1 MKIDKNKCVGCG
13 NCHAWCTMGVIYVDV
28 DGRSTVNDD
37 ECVECSNCYRSLRQ
51 GTENPT
57 LVRALRKALKLAH
70 LSYDPPLDLCPTG
83 AFVPPELEWP
93 RVLRAQFSDPF
104 VVHPSTGVGGRGTEE
119 IKTNDV
125 TGRLKVGDVGFV
137 VELGRPGLGARFRDV
152 QKVSMALA
160 GLGVHFEPK
169 NPVTALMVSTETGE
183 LNPDVLCEK
192 VLSCIIELK
201 APLELTT
208 SILETLRAVAVEIGT
223 VMSVGVG
230 TRCGPDGSLAYE
242 PLVRAAGFT
251 MSLNG
256 KTSLGMG
263 RVSP

>member
-1 MKIDKNKCVGCG
+1 
-13 NCHAWCTMGVIYVDV
+13 
-28 DGRSTVNDD
+28 
-37 ECVECSNCYRSLRQ
+37 
-51 GTENPT
+51 
-57 LVRALRKALKLAH
+57 
-70 LSYDPPLDLCPTG
+70 
-83 AFVPPELEWP
+83 
-93 RVLRAQFSDPF
+93 
-104 VVHPSTGVGGRGTEE
+104 
-119 IKTNDV
+119 
-125 TGRLKVGDVGFV
+125 VGDVGFV
-137 VELGRPGLGARFRDV
+137 VELGRPGLGARFSDV

-160 GLGVHFEPK
+160 GLGVHFEAK

-201 APLELTT
+201 APLEATT
-208 SILETLRAVAVEIGT
+208 SILETLRAVAGEIST

-251 MSLNG
+251 LSLNG